1 MISQVLIIA
10 PGGILCY
17 SKKFFNK
24 FDQSEEIVSSLL
36 AAISQFAK
44 EIKAGEVQSLNF
56 GNFKFIF
63 DYEKEYD
70 FIFVVII
77 DVNDFE
83 EDTRSILQ
91 LIKDEFLRRY
101 RPILKN
107 WGGNRTIFENFTQF
121 IEKNIFLPPKVIL
134 TGQAGVGKTTIFDL
148 FPGEKI
154 LKIDDNFNEYFIKL
168 IPLNLNEIKE
178 CIVRE
183 IDLNELVKH
192 SRIYNEL
199 LRSAEI
205 IFVVTNSAA
214 RNLGKTQELLS
225 ELIGKMYKADLYII
239 ANFQDY
245 KDIAFEPEKI
255 GEFFNIKAFGFSA
268 IEKDAQEKIF
278 EFLIEVVKASILE
291 RDKIIR
297 ID

>member
-91 LIKDEFLRRY
+91 LIKNEFVRKY
-101 RPILKN
+101 NSILKN
-107 WGGNRTIFENFTQF
+107 WGGNRTIFENLTEF
-121 IEKNIFLPPKVIL
+121 IDKNIFLPPQVIL
-134 TGQAGVGKTTIFDL
+134 TGREGVGKTTIFDL

-168 IPLNLNEIKE
+168 IPLNLEEVKE
-178 CIVRE
+178 CVIRE

-192 SRIYNEL
+192 SRIYNDL
-199 LRSAEI
+199 LRATEI
-205 IFVVTNSAA
+205 ILVVTNSAA
-214 RNLGKTQELLS
+214 RNLSKTQELLS
-225 ELIGKMYKADLYII
+225 ELQAKMYKADFYVI

-245 KDIAFEPEKI
+245 KDIAFEPENI
-255 GEFFNIKAFGFSA
+255 AEFFNIKAFGFSA
-268 IEKDAQEKIF
+268 MEDNAQEKLID
-278 EFLIEVVKASILE
+278 FLKKTIRISILE
-291 RDKIIR
+291 KNRIIKVE
-297 ID
+297 